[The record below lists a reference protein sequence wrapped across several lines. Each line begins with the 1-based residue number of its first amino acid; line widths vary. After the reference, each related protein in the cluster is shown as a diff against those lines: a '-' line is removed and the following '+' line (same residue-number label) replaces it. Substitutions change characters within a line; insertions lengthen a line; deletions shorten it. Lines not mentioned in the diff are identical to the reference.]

1 MASREK
7 DDDALAVNNASAGD
21 DAATAEDAVDLADLN
36 GEESCC
42 EKKFF
47 DEREQ
52 VAQLLRELLA
62 KQFPAHESDVD
73 AEFELKFN
81 TITAIVRST
90 Q

>member
-1 MASREK
+1 MGSRVN
-7 DDDALAVNNASAGD
+7 DDDALVGSDATAAGD
-21 DAATAEDAVDLADLN
+21 DTAAADEGIAELN

-73 AEFELKFN
+73 AEFELKFK
-81 TITAIVRST
+81 TITAIVRPV

>member
-1 MASREK
+1 MASRVN
-7 DDDALAVNNASAGD
+7 DGDTRAGSDATAAGD
-21 DAATAEDAVDLADLN
+21 DAAVTDESIAELN

-73 AEFELKFN
+73 AEFEFKFK
-81 TITAIVRST
+81 TITAIVRHV
-90 Q
+90 

>member
-1 MASREK
+1 MASRMI
-7 DDDALAVNNASAGD
+7 DGDALAASNAAD
-21 DAATAEDAVDLADLN
+21 DAAAAAAGDEELT

-62 KQFPAHESDVD
+62 KQFPAHESEVD
-73 AEFELKFN
+73 AEFELKFK
-81 TITAIVRST
+81 TITTIVRAA
-90 Q
+90 